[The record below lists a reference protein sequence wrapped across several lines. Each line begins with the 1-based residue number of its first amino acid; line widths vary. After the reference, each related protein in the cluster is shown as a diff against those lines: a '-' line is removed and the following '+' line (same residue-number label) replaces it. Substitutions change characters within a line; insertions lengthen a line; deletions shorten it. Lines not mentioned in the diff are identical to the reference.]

1 MENSFRYV
9 LIMDSKEFKK
19 MFGELAKAN
28 EFKSA
33 FGGWYKESTEC
44 IAVLELQKS
53 NFGDYYQLLIKV
65 FIQGAFE
72 STYAPNKGLLKS
84 SMGHITAN
92 ETPEYKAVLDFD
104 EPMEDNIRKERLE
117 ELFTNHIV
125 PFTNRALSKAGI
137 RELAN
142 KGEVF
147 LLPAVKEE
155 LA

>member
-1 MENSFRYV
+1 
-9 LIMDSKEFKK
+9 MDSKEFKK
-19 MFGELAKAN
+19 LFGEVAKVN

-33 FGGWYKESTEC
+33 FGGWYKESSEC
-44 IAVLELQKS
+44 ITVLELQKS

-65 FIQGAFE
+65 FIQGAFK
-72 STYAPNKGLLKS
+72 STYTPNKELIKS
-84 SMGHITAN
+84 SLGHITAN
-92 ETPEYKAVLDFD
+92 ETPEYRAVLDFD

-117 ELFTNHIV
+117 KLFINHIV

-137 RELAN
+137 KDLAN

-155 LA
+155 LAIPF